1 MINKLLLIK
10 EQLLDKDSSFPIC
23 INVNLKILPNEI
35 CIAVSSSSPLI
46 INKISKSL
54 DEGRY
59 KSQNKTIS
67 YQNNFEIPLV
77 NAVYSGTSSGH
88 PLTRTP
94 L

>member
-1 MINKLLLIK
+1 MIK

-23 INVNLKILPNEI
+23 INVNLKLFPNEI

-46 INKISKSL
+46 INKISKPL
-54 DEGRY
+54 EEGRY

-77 NAVYSGTSSGH
+77 NTVYSGTSSGH
-88 PLTRTP
+88 PLKRTP